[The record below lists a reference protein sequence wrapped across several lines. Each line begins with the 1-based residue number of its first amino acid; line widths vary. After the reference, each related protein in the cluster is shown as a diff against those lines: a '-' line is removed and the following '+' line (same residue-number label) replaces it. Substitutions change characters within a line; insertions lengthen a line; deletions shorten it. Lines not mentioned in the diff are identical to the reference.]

1 MNESFDPNQ
10 PVGLIG
16 LGAMGKG
23 VATNLLSK
31 GFQVVGIDVNP
42 DSMKWLQDKGGV
54 AVDSLAN
61 MADRCRVVISYVVN
75 DAQTESVLFG
85 KDGIVAFLKPGST
98 LITCSTMPPAYA
110 RALSERLAEKQIHY
124 IDAPV
129 SGGRIGAEKGT
140 LTVMAAAP
148 KAVFDRLQP
157 LLHAMGSKLFYL
169 GEEAGKGSQMK
180 VINQLL
186 CGVHIAAAGEAL
198 AMAKQSG
205 LPLDVTHEVL
215 MSGAASS
222 WMLGDRGK
230 RMVTESFDDVASAVD
245 IFVKDLGL
253 VIDAARG
260 AKFPAHLA
268 HTAFLQFT
276 QASSRGWGKKDDS
289 AVMKN
294 YQASDSSSV

>member
-1 MNESFDPNQ
+1 MSEAFELGQ

-23 VATNLLSK
+23 VAGNLLSK
-31 GFQVVGIDVNP
+31 GFQVVGKDIHP
-42 DSMKWLQDKGGV
+42 ESMQWLQGKGGV
-54 AVDSLAN
+54 AVDSLQQ
-61 MADRCRVVISYVVN
+61 MAARCDVVISYVVN
-75 DAQTESVLFG
+75 DAQTEMVLFG
-85 KDGIVAFLKPGST
+85 KEGIVPFLKPGST
-98 LITCSTMPPAYA
+98 VITCSTMPPAYT
-110 RALSERLAEKQIHY
+110 RALSDRLAAKHIHY

-129 SGGRIGAEKGT
+129 SGGRVGAEKGT

-148 KAVFDRLQP
+148 KAVFDRMQP

-198 AMAKQSG
+198 AMAKQNG
-205 LPLDVTHEVL
+205 LPLETTLEVL

-230 RMVTESFDDVASAVD
+230 RMVAESFDDVASAVD

-253 VIDAARG
+253 VVDAAR
-260 AKFPAHLA
+260 ASKFPAHLA

-276 QASSRGWGKKDDS
+276 QASSRGWGQQDDS

-294 YQASDSSSV
+294 YTET

>member
-1 MNESFDPNQ
+1 MSESFHPGQ
-10 PVGLIG
+10 PIGLIG

-23 VATNLLSK
+23 VASNLLSK
-31 GFQVVGIDVNP
+31 GFQVVGKDINP
-42 DSMKWLQDKGGV
+42 DSMRWLQGKGGV
-54 AVDSLAN
+54 AVDSLAQ
-61 MADRCRVVISYVVN
+61 MAERCQVVISYVVN
-75 DAQTESVLFG
+75 DVQTEAVLFG
-85 KDGIVAFLKPGST
+85 KDGIVPFLQPGST

-110 RALSERLAEKQIHY
+110 RALSARLAEKNIHY

-129 SGGRIGAEKGT
+129 SGGRVGAEKGT

-148 KAVFDRLQP
+148 QAIFDRMQP
-157 LLHAMGSKLFYL
+157 LLHAMGSNLFHL

-205 LPLDVTHEVL
+205 LPLDMTHEVL

-230 RMVTESFDDVASAVD
+230 RMVTASFDDVASAVD

-253 VIDAARG
+253 VMDAAR
-260 AKFPAHLA
+260 ASKFPAHLA

-276 QASSRGWGKKDDS
+276 QASSRGWGQQDDS

-294 YQASDSSSV
+294 YTEK

>member
-1 MNESFDPNQ
+1 MSEAFELGQ

-23 VATNLLSK
+23 VAGNLLSK
-31 GFQVVGIDVNP
+31 GFQVVGKDIHP
-42 DSMKWLQDKGGV
+42 ESMQWLQEKGGV
-54 AVDSLAN
+54 AVDSLQQ
-61 MADRCRVVISYVVN
+61 MAARCDVVISYVVN
-75 DAQTESVLFG
+75 DVQTEMVLFG
-85 KDGIVAFLKPGST
+85 KEGIVPFLKPGST
-98 LITCSTMPPAYA
+98 VITCSTMPPAYT
-110 RALSERLAEKQIHY
+110 RALSDRLAAKHIHY

-129 SGGRIGAEKGT
+129 SGGRVGAEKGT

-148 KAVFDRLQP
+148 KAVFDRMQP

-198 AMAKQSG
+198 AMAKQNG
-205 LPLDVTHEVL
+205 LPLETTLEVL

-253 VIDAARG
+253 VVDAAR
-260 AKFPAHLA
+260 ASKFPAHLA

-276 QASSRGWGKKDDS
+276 QASSRGWGQQDDS

-294 YQASDSSSV
+294 YTET

>member
-1 MNESFDPNQ
+1 MSESFHPSQ

-23 VATNLLSK
+23 VASNLLSK
-31 GFQVVGIDVNP
+31 GFQIVGRDINS
-42 DSMKWLQDKGGV
+42 DSMKWLQEKGGV
-54 AVDSLAN
+54 AADTLEQ
-61 MADRCRVVISYVVN
+61 MAEQCRVVISYVVN

-85 KDGIVAFLKPGST
+85 KDGIVSFLKSGST

-110 RALSERLAEKQIHY
+110 RALSDRLAEKNIHY

-129 SGGRIGAEKGT
+129 SGGRVGAEKGT

-148 KAVFDRLQP
+148 KAVFDRMQP

-198 AMAKQSG
+198 AMAKQNG
-205 LPLDVTHEVL
+205 LPLDTTLEVL

-230 RMVTESFDDVASAVD
+230 PMVTESFDDVASAVD

-253 VIDAARG
+253 VIDAARSS
-260 AKFPAHLA
+260 KFPAHLA
-268 HTAFLQFT
+268 HAAFLQFT
-276 QASSRGWGKKDDS
+276 QASSRGWGQQDDS

-294 YQASDSSSV
+294 YTQK